1 VVVRSP
7 GFEPGSSTWQAD
19 VLNHSSENSTEL
31 SVIPVARLR
40 PRIDAMIANT
50 LIKLQVNAKAQ
61 STIKTNEYILK
72 HTSKHVNL
80 LEPEEVKKFV
90 SEAKTKKGKPTVPET
105 KNKWLFCYNNFCK
118 YNGIKW
124 QKPYYKVPEKAPL
137 IPTTQDVQAIIS
149 NSSEKYVVVFTIESE
164 TGASPEELY
173 QVTRDKINLEKR
185 EITITG
191 VKGHG
196 SKTYTL
202 KTQTA
207 QLLKAYLDKHPENQ
221 PFPKAH
227 TQSQMFLQSKQKAY
241 AKFHRQEILAIELR
255 NLRNYAGER
264 YYKSLPIR
272 DAFAVQAFFRHK
284 KISTTQ
290 HYLLAMKIEYED
302 YGNWRSLITVSL
314 EEEAKAV
321 EDGWQFVTR
330 NGDRALYRKR
340 RD

>member
-1 VVVRSP
+1 MSA
-7 GFEPGSSTWQAD
+7 F
-19 VLNHSSENSTEL
+19 LM
-31 SVIPVARLR
+31 ARLQ
-40 PRIDAMIANT
+40 PHIVEKIENT
-50 LIKLQVNAKAQ
+50 LIKLQSDAKAKNTVKANQ
-61 STIKTNEYILK
+61 YILK
-72 HTSKHVNL
+72 GLAKHTNL
-80 LEPEEVKKFV
+80 LEPEAVKKYI
-90 SEAKTKKGKPTVPET
+90 SEAKTKTGKPITPET

-118 YNGIKW
+118 YNGMKW
-124 QKPYYKVPEKAPL
+124 AKPYYKVPEKAPL
-137 IPTTQDVQAIIS
+137 IPTAQDVQAIIS
-149 NSSEKYVVVFTIESE
+149 NSSEKYVLVFTIESE
-164 TGASPEELY
+164 IGCSPEELHL
-173 QVTRDKINLEKR
+173 VTRDRINLEKR

-207 QLLKAYLDKHPENQ
+207 KLLEAYLNKHKQNQ
-221 PFPKAH
+221 PFPLAH
-227 TQSQMFLQSKQKAY
+227 TQSQMFLQFKKRAY
-241 AKFHRQEILAIELR
+241 EKFKRQEILAVQLR

-290 HYLLAMKIEYED
+290 HYLLAMKVEYVD
-302 YGNWRSLITVSL
+302 DAQWTSLITATM

-321 EDGWQFVTR
+321 EEGWQFVTR
-330 NGDRALYRKR
+330 NGEKAIYRKR

>member
-1 VVVRSP
+1 
-7 GFEPGSSTWQAD
+7 
-19 VLNHSSENSTEL
+19 
-31 SVIPVARLR
+31 
-40 PRIDAMIANT
+40 MIANT
-50 LIKLQVNAKAQ
+50 LIKLQSNARAKSTVKA
-61 STIKTNEYILK
+61 TEYILK
-72 HTSKHVNL
+72 HLSRSTNL
-80 LEPEEVKKFV
+80 LEPEEVKQFIAN
-90 SEAKTKKGKPTVPET
+90 AKTKHGKPIEAET

-118 YNGIKW
+118 YNNIQW

-137 IPTTQDVQAIIS
+137 IPTTQDVQAIIN

-227 TQSQMFLQSKQKAY
+227 SQSQMFLQFKQKAY
-241 AKFHRQEILAIELR
+241 AKFHRQEILAVKLR

-290 HYLLAMKIEYED
+290 HYLLAMKVEYDED
-302 YGNWRSLITVSL
+302 EQWRTLITTSM

-321 EDGWQFVTR
+321 EEGWNFVTR
-330 NGDRALYRKR
+330 NGDKALYRKR
-340 RD
+340 KD